1 MEQTS
6 KETQVSNVQ
15 QETAEQAVARVLA
28 AKDEGKKEQEAQWK
42 ALQDKVAKENEA
54 KAQATA
60 QAEQAKMDRLQAQR
74 AASFEAEHRPAHL
87 LRWLGTGGSVAEFE
101 NEWPEMLAKL
111 RKDVTLGKQPS
122 RDGQASPGYREL

>member
-42 ALQDKVAKENEA
+42 ALQDKVAK
-54 KAQATA
+54 AQATA
-60 QAEQAKMDRLQAQR
+60 QAKQAKMDRLQAQR